1 MDIRN
6 TRIESND
13 LAEGFNLGFFD
24 FNQVVYEAKV
34 SCNGEIAF
42 LIITQ
47 RRIERIDEAVKKLLS
62 LLA

>member
-1 MDIRN
+1 MDIRD

-13 LAEGFNLGFFD
+13 LAEGFNLGFFY